1 MDWKNIQAD
10 VTKILPCDYTAG
22 REGANI
28 TGITIHHMA
37 GNLSIDQCYNLWSHS
52 QTSAHYAVQSDGK
65 IGQMVNDWDTAWAC
79 GNWYANTHT
88 ISIEHANNNSN
99 PWTVFPAALESGAH
113 LVAAL
118 CLYYNLGRPQWLVNV
133 FPHRYW
139 SSTACLPINDT
150 ELLTKDGW
158 KLLKDIQ
165 IGEDV
170 ASAVMD
176 DLSIVWSPVRR
187 LVPIHRSDCWLSR
200 DLEATSDHRILA
212 KTQFGKEVV
221 ASWKDVCGCTKK
233 KATNIYYLPNAGEM
247 YGEGLPL
254 TDAELELIIA
264 VQADGHYSRDA
275 RRDNALENVRFHLKK
290 ERKIER
296 LIELLDDTGYE
307 YSINYKKDGTT
318 DIIVE
323 KSLHDFTEQ
332 YLKEKHFT
340 MEFGFALDK
349 RQKELFL
356 DRIQDWDGC
365 RAGYYYSSAAQDNL
379 DVVQMIAATAGVG
392 TQMLEGD
399 RVNFKKQFR
408 SVQNANAKRC
418 YDKKVSCVTVDTGFI
433 LIRQHG
439 RTTIVGNCP
448 GELYGSQKDEYM
460 SRAQS
465 WYDVMKNGTEAAP
478 APSTN
483 KPIPAPTPTNKAPQG
498 KALVNVHY
506 ALRNLNGGWNDTVT
520 NFNNSDA
527 NGFAGVPCGK
537 HDYLCAWADR
547 GTLKYQVHT
556 QQDGWLDYVSQGNK
570 NDLVNGCAGIG
581 GHAIDGVRMYYITP
595 KGEEYKQVYY
605 RSQTVDREGWLNSV
619 CDDGSTYG
627 GDDFAGMY
635 GEALDRLQVCI
646 SDANPF

>member
-37 GNLSIDQCYNLWSHS
+37 GNLSIDQCYNLWSRS
-52 QTSAHYAVQSDGK
+52 ETSAHYAVQADGK

-88 ISIEHANNNSN
+88 ISIEHANNASG
-99 PWTVFPAALESGAH
+99 PWTVFPAAIESGAH

-133 FPHRYW
+133 FPHKHW
-139 SSTACLPINDT
+139 SSTACLPVNTT

-165 IGEDV
+165 FGEEV

-187 LVPIHRSDCWLSR
+187 VIPEHVSDCWESR
-200 DLEATSDHRILA
+200 DLEATADHRILS
-212 KTQFGKEVV
+212 KNQFGKETV
-221 ASWKDVCGCTKK
+221 AQWKDICGCTKK
-233 KATNIYYLPNAGEM
+233 KATNTYYIPNAGEM
-247 YGEGLPL
+247 YGEGLPI

-264 VQADGHYSRDA
+264 TQADGHYSRDS
-275 RRDNALENVRFHLKK
+275 RRGGALENVRFHLK
-290 ERKIER
+290 EDRKIER
-296 LIELLDDTGYE
+296 LIELLDDTGYT
-307 YSINYKKDGTT
+307 YSVNDKKDDTT

-323 KSLHDFTEQ
+323 KALHNLTEQ
-332 YLKEKHFT
+332 YLNDKHFT
-340 MEFGFALDK
+340 MEFGFALNK
-349 RQKELFL
+349 HQKEFFL

-365 RAGYYYSSAAQDNL
+365 RSGYYYSSAAQDNL
-379 DVVQMIAATAGVG
+379 DVVQMIAATAGIG
-392 TQMLEGD
+392 TQMIEGD
-399 RVNFKKQFR
+399 RVNFKKQYR
-408 SVQNANAKRC
+408 SVQNANAKRR

-448 GELYGSQKDEYM
+448 GELAGSQNAEYM
-460 SRAQS
+460 KRAQE
-465 WYDVMKNGTEAAP
+465 WYDAMANGTEAAP
-478 APSTN
+478 APSNNT
-483 KPIPAPTPTNKAPQG
+483 PTPAANPTYKQPQG
-498 KALVNVHY
+498 KSLVNVHY
-506 ALRNLNGGWNDTVT
+506 ALRSLNGGWLDTVT
-520 NFNNSDA
+520 NFNNSDD
-527 NGFAGVPCGK
+527 NGFAGVPCQE
-537 HDYLCAWADR
+537 HDYLCAWVDR

-556 QQDGWLDYVSQGNK
+556 QQDGWLDYIDHGNK
-570 NDLVNGCAGIG
+570 NDLINGCAGIA
-581 GHAIDGVRMYYITP
+581 GHAIDGVRMYYTTP
-595 KGEEYKQVYY
+595 NGEDYKQVYY
-605 RSQTVDREGWLNSV
+605 RSQTTDREGWLNTV

-627 GDDFAGMY
+627 GDDYAGIY
-635 GEALDRLQVCI
+635 GEPLDRLQVCI
-646 SDANPF
+646 SDASPF